1 MAGIDTRQSA
11 VTPLGPHW
19 TDKEKEIDKL
29 AKAPSDLLSSDIL
42 WEDFY
47 SGSSTYLRFACFFL
61 HTFWPITIWPLAQCF
76 LVLNVCS
83 FYFVEKMA
91 CWSANVRI
99 VEFFSSALEVL
110 KIPSNSGFH
119 KDFKRINKSSVGIK
133 LREIFM
139 ISWFFSFISIRLKIK
154 TI

>member
-1 MAGIDTRQSA
+1 MFWKK
-11 VTPLGPHW
+11 VTTQKRHF
-19 TDKEKEIDKL
+19 KI
-29 AKAPSDLLSSDIL
+29 I
-42 WEDFY
+42 
-47 SGSSTYLRFACFFL
+47 R
-61 HTFWPITIWPLAQCF
+61 PLAQCF

-83 FYFVEKMA
+83 FFFVEKMA

-119 KDFKRINKSSVGIK
+119 KDFKCINKSSVGIK

-139 ISWFFSFISIRLKIK
+139 ISWFFLLSLSDWKLRQSKNWNRFLHHILNFVVFRNTELIQDYFFSFESFCRQ
-154 TI
+154 